1 MSKCCCGGKTI
12 LIYPCSGAAN
22 TGEIADRASR
32 KLTKEGYGKMTCLA
46 SVGAHITG
54 FVQSAKGAE
63 ENITIDGCSIS
74 CAKKILEH
82 IGVTPTKSY
91 ILTEMGVEKG
101 KIPVTEEITNKI
113 SNKIKKSLSSK
124 EKQENNTEGDENSGC
139 SCCSC

>member
-1 MSKCCCGGKTI
+1 MSKCCCGGKTL

-22 TGEIADRASR
+22 TGEIADQISR
-32 KLTKEGYGKMTCLA
+32 KLTKEGFGKMTCLA
-46 SVGAHITG
+46 SVGAHISG

-63 ENITIDGCSIS
+63 ENITIDGCSIN

-91 ILTEMGVEKG
+91 ILTEMEVEKG
-101 KIPVTEEITNKI
+101 KTPVTEEIVNKI
-113 SNKIKKSLSSK
+113 SNKIKKGLSPK
-124 EKQENNTEGDENSGC
+124 EEKENNAEGNKNLGC